1 MKADLSTLT
10 RGRGL
15 PDAPDLEERVPL
27 PRRRWKTRV
36 LLPAMIFAATAA
48 VLVYSAGAAILPA
61 TPVRV
66 VPVMVKAGGQTGG
79 GRIVAQAPGWV
90 EADPYS
96 IAVSALTDGVIREVL
111 VLEGQPVETGQVVAR
126 LVDDD
131 ARLAVERAEAAMQ
144 ESESALATA
153 QAALAAAQRTWDHPI
168 ELTRKLAAAE
178 AQLAEKQAEL
188 ARWPAELAAEEAKAA
203 ELEADYQRV
212 AALHEREQTSQIE
225 FIRTRQQYLAQRAV
239 ADAVKAREAVLLAQ
253 IQGIQAEVEAAREN
267 LRLRIDDTLSLE
279 MAKAHAAAAAAR
291 VEQMKAMLG
300 EARLRLERTE
310 IRSPAAGIVMTRLV
324 EPGAK
329 VMLGGDDMRSAYVL
343 RLFDPAKLQVRV
355 DVPLADAAKV
365 GVGQPA
371 EIIVDVLP
379 DRVFQ
384 GEVTRIVNE
393 ADVQKN
399 TLQVKVA
406 IRDPA
411 ADLKPEMLARAR
423 FMALESAAEQ
433 IVRERLYVPQGLLR
447 KAADGTVRV
456 WLADQARLVAVDRPV
471 TPGGGAQDG
480 WIEIDSGLNPGDRL
494 IADPPADLRDGG
506 RLRIT
511 GEAAAPAAAV
521 GGMRHASY

>member
-1 MKADLSTLT
+1 MKADLSALT

-15 PDAPDLEERVPL
+15 PDLLEADEYVPM

-36 LLPAMIFAATAA
+36 LVPGAIFTATAA
-48 VLVYSAGAAILPA
+48 VLMYSAGAAILPA
-61 TPVRV
+61 TSVRV
-66 VPVMVKAGGQTGG
+66 VPVMVKSGGHTGG
-79 GRIVAQAPGWV
+79 GRVVAQAPGWV

-96 IAVSALTDGVIREVL
+96 IAVSALTDGVIREVV
-111 VLEGQPVETGQVVAR
+111 VLEGQPVAAGQVVAR

-131 ARLAVERAEAAMQ
+131 ARLGVDRARSALLEGEAAL
-144 ESESALATA
+144 STA
-153 QAALAAAQRTWDHPI
+153 QATLEAAQRTWEHPI

-178 AQLAEKQAEL
+178 AMLAEKMAEL

-203 ELEADYQRV
+203 ELEADYERV

-225 FIRTRQQYLAQRAV
+225 FIRTRQQYLAQRAM
-239 ADAVKAREAVLLAQ
+239 ADAMKAREAIILAQ
-253 IQGIQAEVEAAREN
+253 IKGIEAEVEAGREN
-267 LRLRIDDTLSLE
+267 LRLRIEDTQLLE
-279 MAKAHAAAAAAR
+279 AAKAHAAAAAAR

-300 EARLRLERTE
+300 EATLRLERTE

-329 VMLGGDDMRSAYVL
+329 VMLSGNEMRSAYVL

-406 IRDPA
+406 IRAPA

-423 FMALESAAEQ
+423 FMVMESAADQ
-433 IVRERLYVPQGLLR
+433 VVRERLYVPQGLLR
-447 KAADGTVRV
+447 KGADGGVRV
-456 WLADQARLVAVDRPV
+456 WLADQARQVAVDRPV
-471 TPGGGAQDG
+471 TPGGGTGAG

-506 RLRIT
+506 RIRIA
-511 GEAAAPAAAV
+511 GEMTAFSAG
-521 GGMRHASY
+521 GGMNHGAD